1 MRKKSTRILAIV
13 LLSSTISFA
22 QIQGKAVYQT
32 KTTMELNL
40 DESQYTPEQRKRIE
54 ERMKNRLEK
63 VYALDFNAYES
74 VYQEEDQLEQP
85 DKNNGRMRF
94 GGFSSGEH
102 YKNTKAKTYS
112 KEEDL
117 MGKEFLIKD
126 SLLVFD
132 WEFLDESKMI
142 GQHLCLKAVAK
153 RKVPNVENFRFGRG
167 RQANT
172 AEEKP
177 KDSLKEIEVVAWYAL
192 DIPVNHGPGEYWGLP
207 GLILELNADKTQIV
221 CTQIT
226 INPKKGKEI
235 KAPKKGKEVSQKEFN
250 SIRREKMEEMREIY
264 GNNRRD
270 DNQRGRR

>member
-142 GQHLCLKAVAK
+142 GQHLCLKAIAK
-153 RKVPNVENFRFGRG
+153 RKVPNIENFRFGRG

-172 AEEKP
+172 VEEKP